1 MMMLMAIA
9 DVDGNADV
17 DNFNYVML
25 LMIGVADDDDAGPAV
40 GGDDGGSVIL
50 WEIPSLHKIP
60 IMKSSIMKTMVTTD
74 SDEW

>member
-40 GGDDGGSVIL
+40 GGDDGGSVIF
-50 WEIPSLHKIP
+50 WEIPSLHKKLFI
-60 IMKSSIMKTMVTTD
+60 KSMVTLIHNQ
-74 SDEW
+74 